1 MNNHWV
7 GMNNLLLSKRALDS
21 VINSN
26 FIILTEC
33 LKRTQLFFSLVF
45 FSLQQFSLIRI
56 SIVALLTSN
65 WRSLLSHSSEDRL
78 SLPTCGI
85 RNVPTCKRARY
96 QCSSL
101 SHGWWKL
108 NGRTQRPRIP
118 KWLSHS
124 LAEWLQLPI
133 EWLLLLS
140 SVLKSPDSQRWTP
153 SLHGGPD
160 HLPRRWIS
168 PTGRSKPG

>member
-7 GMNNLLLSKRALDS
+7 GMKLNNLHLSKRALDS
-21 VINSN
+21 AINSN
-26 FIILTEC
+26 FVIPIPDRMLEKNSIIFLS
-33 LKRTQLFFSLVF
+33 LDFYIPAIFSDSNINCCSAKL
-45 FSLQQFSLIRI
+45 LIDGH
-56 SIVALLTSN
+56 SYLN
-65 WRSLLSHSSEDRL
+65 SSEDRL

-85 RNVPTCKRARY
+85 RNVPTCKGARY

-133 EWLLLLS
+133 EWLLLLA
-140 SVLKSPDSQRWTP
+140 SVLKSTDSQRWTP
-153 SLHGGPD
+153 SFPPWQAGPPSSEVD
-160 HLPRRWIS
+160 
-168 PTGRSKPG
+168 